1 MSMQPFE
8 KLSYRGKTR
17 RLRQL
22 AMNALLCYPMEV
34 ASVHLIE
41 AFTNA
46 NYRVKTRDGGS
57 YFIRVCEPNWRTDL
71 DLISEVAFLQAL
83 SRDGNFNTPLPI
95 ASKTGDYI
103 IEAAAEGVPESR
115 RCMVMSWLPGVRMGL
130 RLTEEN
136 LHNMGILF
144 ARLHE
149 WSLQF
154 VPPPSFTRHRVDNPY
169 HRGRP
174 EILFDDH
181 FLPAFRP
188 GARDVFKETMA
199 NVNAAYESL
208 YADLNGLHV
217 IHNDLHHDNIKVCR
231 GILYPLDFEDTCW
244 GFPVQDIET
253 AFRDLMDDTAQ
264 DTYPALRAA
273 FRQGY
278 ESIGSWPEQY
288 PHQID
293 TFAAGILIE
302 GVNRTAYD
310 APHELTAE
318 IAKLAPMLGKFLK
331 NGVLEKVAS
340 YSG

>member
-1 MSMQPFE
+1 MSMQSFE
-8 KLSYRGKTR
+8 KLSYRGRTR

-22 AMNALLCYPMEV
+22 ALNALLHYPMEV

-46 NYRVKTRDGGS
+46 NYRVKTRDGDS
-57 YFIRVCEPNWRTDL
+57 YFIRVCEPNWRTDM
-71 DLISEVAFLQAL
+71 DLISEVAFLRAL

-95 ASKTGDYI
+95 AAETGDYI
-103 IEAAAEGVPESR
+103 IEAAADGVPEPR

-136 LHNMGILF
+136 LHSIGGLF

-154 VPPPSFTRHRVDNPY
+154 VPPPSFTRHRVDHLY

-174 EILFDDH
+174 EILFDDR

-188 GARDVFKETMA
+188 GVRDVFKATMV
-199 NVNAAYESL
+199 NVNAEYESL
-208 YADLNGLHV
+208 YADLNG
-217 IHNDLHHDNIKVCR
+217 IKVCR

-244 GFPVQDIET
+244 GFPVQDIAT

-264 DTYPALRAA
+264 DAYPALRAA

-288 PHQID
+288 PYQID
-293 TFAAGILIE
+293 TFAAGISIE

-310 APHELTAE
+310 APDELGTEIAELTP
-318 IAKLAPMLGKFLK
+318 ILCKFLK

-340 YSG
+340 YK